1 MCNMT
6 IMETDAMEGD
16 AMEDISEDVCDD
28 ICLNKVWGFWIE
40 GVAVPSIAVLG
51 IIGRE
56 VTKK

>member
-1 MCNMT
+1 MT
-6 IMETDAMEGD
+6 IMESDAMEGD